1 VEIARQEGRPLR
13 VQLEVLD
20 LTDEAL
26 CEEYARFRSTPVPGE
41 SPRDGEW
48 TRERV
53 RKEVYAT
60 ILAACLHRQKFGNF
74 LTVEIGSPGLC
85 PPSAG
90 ISRPAA

>member
-41 SPRDGEW
+41 
-48 TRERV
+48 
-53 RKEVYAT
+53 
-60 ILAACLHRQKFGNF
+60 
-74 LTVEIGSPGLC
+74 
-85 PPSAG
+85 
-90 ISRPAA
+90 